1 MKFEEV
7 KESKQHQ
14 RETRAGH
21 AGTPVPDTRLTLAAV
36 TSGPRTLASSEPS
49 GPARAPRF
57 TPNLITS
64 RQPAGL
70 TGPTRSNL
78 LCHPACSLTDTA
90 ARKYHN
96 RVRFLRTD
104 IWRSKTH
111 THSFSLS
118 LSLFLSI
125 SHTHTYTLFLS
136 LSLSLSHTHTHTP
149 GGKPLISCFISHR
162 FKMCV

>member
-118 LSLFLSI
+118 LSLSF
-125 SHTHTYTLFLS
+125 FLS
-136 LSLSLSHTHTHTP
+136 LTHTLSLSFSLFLFLSHTHIHTHP
-149 GGKPLISCFISHR
+149 EGNR
-162 FKMCV
+162 